1 MGVIK
6 LVLLMC
12 VFNRCLNY
20 HYLYLYLFIIGFISI
35 IYHFLNSNFQDK
47 SLFIIKYF
55 GIFLIY
61 LFTFNSLSKLFNSL
75 SKLFY

>member
-1 MGVIK
+1 MGGG
-6 LVLLMC
+6 
-12 VFNRCLNY
+12 NY
-20 HYLYLYLFIIGFISI
+20 HYLYLFIIGVISV

-61 LFTFNSLSKLFNSL
+61 LFTFNSVLKLFNYV
-75 SKLFY
+75 SKVY

>member
-1 MGVIK
+1 MGVIY
-6 LVLLMC
+6 C
-12 VFNRCLNY
+12 GGGNY
-20 HYLYLYLFIIGFISI
+20 HYLYLFIIGFISI

-61 LFTFNSLSKLFNSL
+61 LFTFNSLSKLFNYV
-75 SKLFY
+75 SKVY

>member
-1 MGVIK
+1 MCGV
-6 LVLLMC
+6 
-12 VFNRCLNY
+12 NY
-20 HYLYLYLFIIGFISI
+20 HYLYLFIIGVISV

-61 LFTFNSLSKLFNSL
+61 LFTFNSVLKFFNSL
-75 SKLFY
+75 LKVFSLKVFNKGF

>member
-1 MGVIK
+1 MGDK
-6 LVLLMC
+6 
-12 VFNRCLNY
+12 NY
-20 HYLYLYLFIIGFISI
+20 HYLYLFTIGVISI

-61 LFTFNSLSKLFNSL
+61 LFTFNSLLKD
-75 SKLFY
+75 Y

>member
-1 MGVIK
+1 MGDV
-6 LVLLMC
+6 
-12 VFNRCLNY
+12 NY
-20 HYLYLYLFIIGFISI
+20 HYLYLFIIGVISI

-61 LFTFNSLSKLFNSL
+61 LFTFNSLLKLFNYV
-75 SKLFY
+75 SKVY

>member
-6 LVLLMC
+6 C
-12 VFNRCLNY
+12 GDGNY
-20 HYLYLYLFIIGFISI
+20 HYLYLFIIGFISV

-61 LFTFNSLSKLFNSL
+61 LFTFNSLLKLFNYV
-75 SKLFY
+75 SKVY